1 MTLRDRIP
9 VEQLDDERLT
19 NIERRLV
26 IGVSE
31 LSTKRSARR
40 GLAAIWFRGASV
52 VAIAAAAVIG
62 WKLHALPVADPPP
75 APAPQHFQVA
85 DGSRISVDGA
95 TLAGNAS
102 YDVTRDPQRVVID
115 MQRGKLELAVV
126 HDPHRTLVIRA
137 ADTEIEDVGTKFRV
151 DFDGANAVQVRVTE
165 GEVVVTR
172 HAQVVRVAAGNGWT
186 TDRGLLALSELD
198 PVVVANVDPIPA
210 LVPAAPVRP
219 HVTEA
224 PAVRPPH
231 HVAETAPIAAAPPV
245 PPGNHD
251 TVTAPADP
259 FVDLRTAIR
268 AVPIERAPAMD
279 GHSDAA
285 TEIAKLKKLAYSTT
299 VGPEASQALYQIAVL
314 LYRPLGQDAEAMRT
328 LDWYFRR
335 FAGGK
340 EMHAAMWLRVRIA
353 CDHTHASRALP
364 GEAAPPNGGV
374 GLIDEAC
381 RRAAYSYQHDV
392 PGGAASEVAVRITN
406 AQ

>member
-1 MTLRDRIP
+1 VTLRDRIP

-31 LSTKRSARR
+31 LSAKRSTRR
-40 GLAAIWFRGASV
+40 GFAAIWFRGAGV

-62 WKLHALPVADPPP
+62 WKLHAVPAAEPPP
-75 APAPQHFQVA
+75 APAPQHFAVV

-95 TLAGNAS
+95 TLAGTAS

-137 ADTEIEDVGTKFRV
+137 ADTEIEDIGTKFRV
-151 DFDGANAVQVRVTE
+151 DFDGANGVQVRVTE
-165 GEVVVTR
+165 GEVKVTR

-186 TDRGLLALSELD
+186 TDRGLLALTELD
-198 PVVVANVDPIPA
+198 PVVVAQVEPTPLA
-210 LVPAAPVRP
+210 VHAPLAHP
-219 HVTEA
+219 HATDT
-224 PAVRPPH
+224 P
-231 HVAETAPIAAAPPV
+231 VAHASHRVVETAPIAVAPPV
-245 PPGNHD
+245 HHEA
-251 TVTAPADP
+251 VVQAADP

-268 AVPIERAPAMD
+268 AVPIERAPAID
-279 GHSDAA
+279 GHADAA
-285 TEIAKLKKLAYSTT
+285 NEIAKLKKVAYSTT

-353 CDHTHASRALP
+353 CDRT
-364 GEAAPPNGGV
+364 
-374 GLIDEAC
+374 IDEAC

-392 PGGAASEVAVRITN
+392 PAGAASEVAVRITN

>member
-1 MTLRDRIP
+1 MTLRERIP

-26 IGVSE
+26 VGVSE
-31 LSTKRSARR
+31 LSMKRQRR
-40 GLAAIWFRGASV
+40 ALPALWFRGAGV

-62 WKLHALPVADPPP
+62 WKLHAVPAVEPPP
-75 APAPQHFQVA
+75 AAAPQHFAVA

-95 TLAGNAS
+95 TLSGTAS

-165 GEVVVTR
+165 GEVSVTR

-198 PVVVANVDPIPA
+198 PVVVAQVDPIPA
-210 LVPAAPVRP
+210 TLPAPPVRS
-219 HVTEA
+219 HSTEA
-224 PAVRPPH
+224 PIAHATHR
-231 HVAETAPIAAAPPV
+231 VAETAPIAVAPPV
-245 PPGNHD
+245 HHEA
-251 TVTAPADP
+251 VAVQADP

-268 AVPIERAPAMD
+268 AVPIERAPAID

-299 VGPEASQALYQIAVL
+299 VGPDASQALYQIAVL

-353 CDHTHASRALP
+353 CDHTL
-364 GEAAPPNGGV
+364 
-374 GLIDEAC
+374 DEAC
-381 RRAAYSYQHDV
+381 RRAAYSYQHDI
-392 PGGAASEVAVRITN
+392 PSGAASEVAVRITN

>member
-26 IGVSE
+26 VGVSE

-40 GLAAIWFRGASV
+40 GLAAIGFRGAGV

-62 WKLHALPVADPPP
+62 WKLHAVPAADPPP
-75 APAPQHFQVA
+75 APTAQHFQVA

-102 YDVTRDPQRVVID
+102 YDVTRDPQRVLID

-137 ADTEIEDVGTKFRV
+137 ADTEIEDVGTRFRV

-165 GEVVVTR
+165 GEVKVTR

-186 TDRGLLALSELD
+186 TDRGLLALGELD
-198 PVVVANVDPIPA
+198 PVVVANVDPLPA
-210 LVPAAPVRP
+210 IVPAPPVRP
-219 HVTEA
+219 HATEA
-224 PAVRPPH
+224 PVVRTPH
-231 HVAETAPIAAAPPV
+231 HVAETAPVAVAPPV
-245 PPGNHD
+245 PHHD

-299 VGPEASQALYQIAVL
+299 VGPEASQALYEIAVL

-353 CDHTHASRALP
+353 CDHT
-364 GEAAPPNGGV
+364 
-374 GLIDEAC
+374 IDEAC

>member
-1 MTLRDRIP
+1 VTLRDRIP

-26 IGVSE
+26 VGVSE
-31 LSTKRSARR
+31 LSTKRSRR
-40 GLAAIWFRGASV
+40 GLAAIWFRGAGV

-62 WKLHALPVADPPP
+62 WKLHAVPAAEPPP
-75 APAPQHFQVA
+75 APAPQHFAVA

-95 TLAGNAS
+95 TLAGTAS

-165 GEVVVTR
+165 GEVKVTR
-172 HAQVVRVAAGNGWT
+172 RAQVVRVAAGNGWT
-186 TDRGLLALSELD
+186 TDRGLLALTELD
-198 PVVVANVDPIPA
+198 PVVVAQVDPIPA
-210 LVPAAPVRP
+210 PVTAPHP
-219 HVTEA
+219 HATEA
-224 PAVRPPH
+224 PVAHASH
-231 HVAETAPIAAAPPV
+231 HVEAAPIAVAPPV
-245 PPGNHD
+245 HHE
-251 TVTAPADP
+251 TVAVAADP

-268 AVPIERAPAMD
+268 AVPIERAPAID
-279 GHSDAA
+279 GRADAA
-285 TEIAKLKKLAYSTT
+285 NEIAKLKKLAYSTT

-353 CDHTHASRALP
+353 CEHS
-364 GEAAPPNGGV
+364 
-374 GLIDEAC
+374 IDDVC

-392 PGGAASEVAVRITN
+392 PSGAASEVAVRITN

>member
-1 MTLRDRIP
+1 VTLRERIP

-40 GLAAIWFRGASV
+40 GLAAIWFRGAGV

-62 WKLHALPVADPPP
+62 WKLHAVPAAVPPP
-75 APAPQHFQVA
+75 APAPQHFSVA

-95 TLAGNAS
+95 TLGGTAS

-151 DFDGANAVQVRVTE
+151 DYDGANAVQVRVTE

-172 HAQVVRVAAGNGWT
+172 RAQVVRVAAGNGWT

-198 PVVVANVDPIPA
+198 PVVVASVDP
-210 LVPAAPVRP
+210 VPAPAPVPVPVRAHIAEVP
-219 HVTEA
+219 HA
-224 PAVRPPH
+224 AH
-231 HVAETAPIAAAPPV
+231 HVAETTPPV
-245 PPGNHD
+245 VAVHHD
-251 TVTAPADP
+251 TVAAPADP

-268 AVPIERAPAMD
+268 AVPIERAPAID

-285 TEIAKLKKLAYSTT
+285 NEIAKLKKLAYSTT

-353 CDHTHASRALP
+353 CDHTL
-364 GEAAPPNGGV
+364 
-374 GLIDEAC
+374 DEAC

-392 PGGAASEVAVRITN
+392 PAGAGSEVAVRITN

>member
-1 MTLRDRIP
+1 
-9 VEQLDDERLT
+9 
-19 NIERRLV
+19 
-26 IGVSE
+26 
-31 LSTKRSARR
+31 
-40 GLAAIWFRGASV
+40 
-52 VAIAAAAVIG
+52 
-62 WKLHALPVADPPP
+62 
-75 APAPQHFQVA
+75 
-85 DGSRISVDGA
+85 
-95 TLAGNAS
+95 
-102 YDVTRDPQRVVID
+102 VTRDPQRVVID

-165 GEVVVTR
+165 GEVKVTR
-172 HAQVVRVAAGNGWT
+172 HAQVVRVAAGDGWT
-186 TDRGLLALSELD
+186 TDRGLVALADLD
-198 PVVVANVDPIPA
+198 PVVVAQVDPIPA
-210 LVPAAPVRP
+210 VVPAPPARP
-219 HVTEA
+219 HTTEA
-224 PAVRPPH
+224 PVAHAGH
-231 HVAETAPIAAAPPV
+231 HVAETAPIAVAPPL
-245 PPGNHD
+245 HHE
-251 TVTAPADP
+251 TVAVPADP

-268 AVPIERAPAMD
+268 AVPLERAPAID

-285 TEIAKLKKLAYSTT
+285 AEIAKLKKLAYSTT

-353 CDHTHASRALP
+353 CDHTL
-364 GEAAPPNGGV
+364 
-374 GLIDEAC
+374 DEGC

-392 PGGAASEVAVRITN
+392 PSGPASEVAVRITN

>member
-19 NIERRLV
+19 NIERRRV

-31 LSTKRSARR
+31 LATKPARR
-40 GLAAIWFRGASV
+40 GLPSLWFRGAGV

-62 WKLHALPVADPPP
+62 WKLHTVPAAEPPPVA
-75 APAPQHFQVA
+75 AAQHFAVT
-85 DGSRISVDGA
+85 DGSKISLDGA
-95 TLAGNAS
+95 TLGGTAS
-102 YDVTRDPQRVVID
+102 YDVTREPQRVVIE
-115 MQRGKLELAVV
+115 MQRGQLDLAVV

-137 ADTEIEDVGTKFRV
+137 ADTEIEDVGTRFRV
-151 DFDGANAVQVRVTE
+151 DFDGASGVQVRVTE
-165 GEVVVTR
+165 GEVKVTR

-186 TDRGLLALSELD
+186 TERGLLALTELD
-198 PVVVANVDPIPA
+198 PVVVASAAP
-210 LVPAAPVRP
+210 LPAAVPMPVPVAPMRP
-219 HVTEA
+219 HVPEVPVAHAQPRHVEA
-224 PAVRPPH
+224 
-231 HVAETAPIAAAPPV
+231 TPV
-245 PPGNHD
+245 PHRE
-251 TVTAPADP
+251 TVAAPADP

-268 AVPIERAPAMD
+268 AIPLERAPNID
-279 GHSDAA
+279 GRTDAA

-314 LYRPLGQDAEAMRT
+314 LYRPLGQDAEALRT

-353 CDHTHASRALP
+353 CDHVL
-364 GEAAPPNGGV
+364 
-374 GLIDEAC
+374 DEAC
-381 RRAAYSYQHDV
+381 RRAAYSYQHDI
-392 PGGAASEVAVRITN
+392 PSGPASEVAVRITN

>member
-26 IGVSE
+26 VGVSE
-31 LSTKRSARR
+31 LSTKRSTHR
-40 GLAAIWFRGASV
+40 GLAAIWFRGAGV

-62 WKLHALPVADPPP
+62 WKLHAVPAVEPPP
-75 APAPQHFQVA
+75 APAPQHFAVT

-95 TLAGNAS
+95 TLAGTAS

-126 HDPHRTLVIRA
+126 HDPHRTLVIHA

-165 GEVVVTR
+165 GEVKVTR

-198 PVVVANVDPIPA
+198 PVVVAEVDPIPA
-210 LVPAAPVRP
+210 AVPATPSHPHASEAPVARTP
-219 HVTEA
+219 RRVT
-224 PAVRPPH
+224 
-231 HVAETAPIAAAPPV
+231 ETAPIAVAPPV
-245 PPGNHD
+245 HHE
-251 TVTAPADP
+251 TVAVPADP

-268 AVPIERAPAMD
+268 AVPLERAPAID
-279 GHSDAA
+279 GHTDAA

-353 CDHTHASRALP
+353 CAHT
-364 GEAAPPNGGV
+364 
-374 GLIDEAC
+374 IDEAC

-392 PGGAASEVAVRITN
+392 PSGTASEVAVRITN